1 MHGQEMSG
9 FPPTLKPFNPQRC
22 LGITVSDIVELDR
35 ASDPQAVRGYAFY
48 DWGKSAFETS
58 VTTAVLPPWFAY
70 IFLKANGL
78 EATILGRD
86 MTADAAWAFAVTG
99 GALLVAILAPSF
111 GVIADRRAIKM
122 WWLRIL
128 TYLGAGATFLLAFA
142 PMLDVSRQWVWL
154 IVMFLMANVG
164 LNGAGVFYNSLL
176 PHLGTDDEMDAISNK
191 AFAYG
196 YLGGGILLL
205 VHLVMVILILD
216 DNGNT
221 QDWVIPFVMASS
233 GVWWLGFA
241 MLTFSWVPEPPIENE
256 MESLGVR
263 ESARLAIK
271 ELRKTFGEVDRFRTL
286 FIYMLAFFFFID
298 GINSVT
304 ALAGIYGITVLGLT
318 ATALIA
324 TILVIQFVA
333 APCAIG
339 FTILAERTS
348 THYALTFSLVMWV
361 VVVLGAMSFAPLSLD
376 DHDEYDI
383 QFDWD
388 MDGDGVADTD
398 DDDTDGDWYTNAAE
412 TEAGT
417 DPTDPTSTPNP
428 NPSRFLQERLAGAGS
443 YVVSV
448 GDSAYEHGLSQ
459 DDDQQAWTSEWSDV
473 LPLHLNEDITEK
485 TIYEFDNPSG
495 SATEV
500 PDVSRISEF
509 TTTFDEDARFS
520 MSVSGGA
527 LDGTTALGGNHPTS
541 LGDGPLDAIPD
552 AVRSAVWEPLGMGVF
567 WQFLLL
573 GCMAG
578 ALLGGSQGLSR
589 SLFGQMVPET
599 RSAEFFGFFG
609 FFGKVA
615 ALIGP
620 LLYGT
625 MTIMYDSRVGIASI
639 CVLIVIGALM
649 MRLVDVEDGRRAAM
663 EEDAR
668 NRGLMTES

>member
-1 MHGQEMSG
+1 
-9 FPPTLKPFNPQRC
+9 
-22 LGITVSDIVELDR
+22 
-35 ASDPQAVRGYAFY
+35 
-48 DWGKSAFETS
+48 
-58 VTTAVLPPWFAY
+58 
-70 IFLKANGL
+70 
-78 EATILGRD
+78 
-86 MTADAAWAFAVTG
+86 
-99 GALLVAILAPSF
+99 
-111 GVIADRRAIKM
+111 
-122 WWLRIL
+122 
-128 TYLGAGATFLLAFA
+128 
-142 PMLDVSRQWVWL
+142 
-154 IVMFLMANVG
+154 
-164 LNGAGVFYNSLL
+164 
-176 PHLGTDDEMDAISNK
+176 MDAISNK

-388 MDGDGVADTD
+388 MDGDGVADAD

-459 DDDQQAWTSEWSDV
+459 DDDEQAWASEWSDV

-485 TIYEFDNPSG
+485 TIHEFDNPSG

-668 NRGLMTES
+668 NRGLMT

>member
-1 MHGQEMSG
+1 MLPVRARSIQRMNGWNLSSSAPMLKHPCPPACSGSAMSDV
-9 FPPTLKPFNPQRC
+9 
-22 LGITVSDIVELDR
+22 IELDR
-35 ASDPQAVRGYAFY
+35 ASNPQAVRGYAFY

-58 VTTAVLPPWFAY
+58 VTSAVLPAWFAY

-78 EATILGRD
+78 EAAVLGRD
-86 MTADAAWAFAVTG
+86 MTADAVWAFAVTA

-164 LNGAGVFYNSLL
+164 LNGAGVFYNALL
-176 PHLGTDDEMDAISNK
+176 PHMGTDDEMDAISNK

-205 VHLVMVILILD
+205 IHLVMVSLILD

-233 GVWWLGFA
+233 GAWWLGFA
-241 MLTFSWVPEPPIENE
+241 TLTFSWVPEPPIENE

-318 ATALIA
+318 TTALIA

-348 THYALTFSLVMWV
+348 THYALTLSLVMWV

-376 DHDEYDI
+376 DHDEYDV
-383 QFDWD
+383 QFTWD
-388 MDGDGVADTD
+388 DGASS
-398 DDDTDGDWYTNAAE
+398 Y
-412 TEAGT
+412 EA
-417 DPTDPTSTPNP
+417 
-428 NPSRFLQERLAGAGS
+428 
-443 YVVSV
+443 SV
-448 GDSAYEHGLSQ
+448 GASAYEHGLSEDEGEQ
-459 DDDQQAWTSEWSDV
+459 SWASEYADI
-473 LPLHLNEDITEK
+473 LPISVNEDYDERI
-485 TIYEFDNPSG
+485 IYEFDDPENESL
-495 SATEV
+495 STTAT
-500 PDVSRISEF
+500 DTSRITAF
-509 TTTFDEDARFS
+509 AQTFGADSRFS
-520 MSVSGGA
+520 MSVQGGA
-527 LDGTTALGGNHPTS
+527 LNGTIALGDDHPTS
-541 LGDGPLDAIPD
+541 LGDGPLDFIPETARD
-552 AVRSAVWEPLGMGVF
+552 VVWEPLGMGVF

-573 GCMAG
+573 GCFAG

-589 SLFGQMVPET
+589 SMFGQMVPET

-615 ALIGP
+615 ALMGP

-625 MTIMYDSRVGIASI
+625 MTVMYDSRVGIASI
-639 CVLIVIGALM
+639 CVLIVIGTLM

-668 NRGLMTES
+668 NRGLTGIKVGEDS